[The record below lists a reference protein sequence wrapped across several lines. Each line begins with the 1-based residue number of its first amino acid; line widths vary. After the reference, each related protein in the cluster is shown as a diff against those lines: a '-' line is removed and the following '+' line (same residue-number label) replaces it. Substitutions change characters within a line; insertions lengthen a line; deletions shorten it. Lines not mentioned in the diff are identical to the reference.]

1 MKIAVAGC
9 LGRVGKTLVEYI
21 PTTDHAL
28 TGGTVRMGQEEKAKE
43 LYAMVGVAAPALSD
57 NISIIFDQAD
67 AIIDFTRPQHSL
79 AIAAVAAAQ
88 NKVHICGT
96 TGFSDI
102 EQEKFSEYASAA
114 RIVHAPNM
122 SLGVNLLA
130 ALSAQVSGALGVE
143 FDIEIYEMHHRHKVD
158 APSGTALL
166 LGKAAAEGRG
176 VVLDEAADFG
186 RHGFTGERM
195 PGRIG
200 FAVSRGGDVV
210 GDHMVTF
217 AGPGERIEL
226 THRASSRMIYAR
238 GAVRAAEWAAGQIPG
253 LYDMQDVLGLR

>member
-1 MKIAVAGC
+1 MKIAVAGS
-9 LGRVGKTLVEYI
+9 LGRVGRTLVEYI
-21 PTTDHAL
+21 PAAGHTL
-28 TGGTVRMGQEEKAKE
+28 IGGTVRAGQEGKAKE
-43 LYAMVGVAAPALSD
+43 VFAMAGIHAPTLSE

-67 AIIDFTRPQHSL
+67 AIIDFTRPEHSL
-79 AIAAVAAAQ
+79 AIAEVAATQ
-88 NKVHICGT
+88 GKIHICGT
-96 TGFSDI
+96 TGLSGK
-102 EQEKFSEYASAA
+102 EQEKFSEYAKNA

-130 ALSAQVSGALGVE
+130 GLSAQVAKVLGE
-143 FDIEIYEMHHRHKVD
+143 DFDIEVYEMHHRHKVD

-166 LGKAAAEGRG
+166 LGKAAAQGRG
-176 VVLDEAADFG
+176 VALDEVADYG

-210 GDHMVTF
+210 GDHTVTF

-238 GAVRAAEWAAGQIPG
+238 GAVRAVEWAANQRPG